1 MEKTNELNKFLS
13 YVHMGNSIYRI
24 YYDEAQRLKEE
35 KLSRLIVEIMEM
47 FKKHEEGIRSL
58 IQEFNE
64 EPTSSL
70 TAAGIMGVYKEKM
83 KVFHDAFTICINAIK
98 STNMGLISALKFL
111 EENKELATGL
121 KDKIM
126 EVIDDYGVIIH
137 KVKGFILEEC
147 IK

>member
-24 YYDEAQRLKEE
+24 YYDESQRLKEE
-35 KLSRLIVEIMEM
+35 KLSKLIVEIMEI

-58 IQEFNE
+58 IQEFGE

-83 KVFHDAFTICINAIK
+83 KVFNDAFTICTNAIK
-98 STNMGLISALKFL
+98 STNMGLVSALKFL

-126 EVIDDYGVIIH
+126 EVIDDYGVVIH
-137 KVKGFILEEC
+137 KVKAYILEEC
-147 IK
+147 V